1 MTLVIAEHWTPAL
14 GRWSMVDGL
23 FAFAVC
29 GLFIGLSFRCSV
41 SGVVLGF

>member
-1 MTLVIAEHWTPAL
+1 MTLVTAEHWTTAL
-14 GRWSMVDGL
+14 GSMVDGL